1 MERKSDLLL
10 RLQVLEAENAEL
22 KQTLQNVLERLK
34 NVEQN
39 TSTVPVTPPPPRPN
53 GALSSRVK
61 AGYEKEKPRLQ
72 AMLRATL
79 EGEGGYMA
87 IQAAGNG
94 QFYDPSQDGPYPT
107 RTIPASEL
115 PRAVASILTGEAEV
129 RNKLARLK
137 TLSGHYPENDPR
149 NNFNPKITRL
159 EVELQAL
166 KECTD
171 DLVESTPIEL
181 GPRIGQPVRR
191 EARGHI

>member
-1 MERKSDLLL
+1 MSRISDLQL

-39 TSTVPVTPPPPRPN
+39 TSTLPVTPPPPRPN
-53 GALSSRVK
+53 GSLSSRVK

-87 IQAAGNG
+87 IQAAGDG
-94 QFYDPSQDGPYPT
+94 LFWDPSQDGPYPT

-137 TLSGHYPENDPR
+137 TLSGHYPENDPHA
-149 NNFNPKITRL
+149 NFNPKITRL

-171 DLVESTPIEL
+171 DLVASTPIEL
-181 GPRIGQPVRR
+181 GPDIGQPFKR
-191 EARGHI
+191 EKRGHI